1 ACSARP
7 ARGVT
12 MPPAVKKVGVIAL
25 RVLIVY
31 LAVEV
36 FSFLGFLAVTR
47 QVFSFERASRD
58 RQRQID
64 AASAS
69 APAGRPAGSATTPIT
84 PHPFLGFTYDPNF
97 NPAGVL
103 RNHGVPVSDWG
114 FLDDKPPIQPKSKDK
129 VIVGIFGGSVAMWF
143 SLHGLPTLFEELR
156 KAPELKGKELVV
168 VRTALGGFKQP
179 QQLQTLSYLLAL
191 GAHFDVLINLDG
203 FNEVALAAGSNVQQG
218 TFAFY
223 PRDWPGLLGAVGDP
237 AMVRLVGEVSYLEAR
252 RGRIAAF
259 FSRPVVRHSVFAGLI
274 WRILDRRLGNEIGG
288 IQVALAQFHPM
299 EGTVARQY
307 AARGPARHYANDQE
321 MYRDL

>member
-1 ACSARP
+1 
-7 ARGVT
+7 
-12 MPPAVKKVGVIAL
+12 
-25 RVLIVY
+25 
-31 LAVEV
+31 
-36 FSFLGFLAVTR
+36 LGFLAVTR

-191 GAHFDVLINLDG
+191 GA
-203 FNEVALAAGSNVQQG
+203 
-218 TFAFY
+218 
-223 PRDWPGLLGAVGDP
+223 P